1 MSNIV
6 SRWKLPLSVIL
17 RQAVNRLLN
26 RKPKIQFKGSY
37 RMPNYVKNIITM
49 HGDEADRIKVKE
61 YIKSKETAFDFNKLI
76 PMPSALNIECSSISN
91 DSLIIYRYLQ
101 NKDEPSKDMKKLTTR
116 LREKGETVEMM
127 IERLKKEGRI
137 DLKLGKQAFDNIR
150 KYDAPDFYYWRIKNW
165 GTKWNAVD
173 AAVYENETIEFDT
186 AWSAPLSV
194 ISALSAKFPNVEF
207 DYKWSDEDIGQNCGE
222 GTFIKGGSVDLCFYS
237 DCEQDAL
244 RLYEECWGETDC
256 IGVENGK
263 YYRRTC
269 DTCHRCD

>member
-1 MSNIV
+1 M
-6 SRWKLPLSVIL
+6 
-17 RQAVNRLLN
+17 
-26 RKPKIQFKGSY
+26 
-37 RMPNYVKNIITM
+37 
-49 HGDEADRIKVKE
+49 D
-61 YIKSKETAFDFNKLI
+61 
-76 PMPSALNIECSSISN
+76 
-91 DSLIIYRYLQ
+91 
-101 NKDEPSKDMKKLTTR
+101 KDMQNLTTR

-186 AWSAPLSV
+186 AWSAPLPV
-194 ISALSAKFPNVEF
+194 IAKLSAKFPKVEF
-207 DYKWSDEDIGQNCGE
+207 DYKWADEDIGQNCGE
-222 GTFIKGGSVDLCFYS
+222 GRFCKGGSADLSFYS
-237 DCEQDAL
+237 DCSHDAL
-244 RLYEECWGETDC
+244 RLYEECWGETDG
-256 IGVENGK
+256 IGVDNGK